1 MMIYDDNSE
10 DTRLNRE
17 VRYANKTG
25 LCPICKTRKSARAI
39 TCGDWACL
47 NHWLPGGD
55 KTLPINK
62 GALIIS

>member
-1 MMIYDDNSE
+1 MTYDDDSE
-10 DTRLNRE
+10 DPSLNRKI
-17 VRYANKTG
+17 RYTNETG
-25 LCPICKTRKSARAI
+25 LCPVCHVRESSRGI